1 MAPGNRR
8 VNFVTPNNGLKTKIR
23 LGLKRIDYFEY
34 VFSEKPL
41 FEGGVYAYIVPED
54 IFLSSKTMERLGTL
68 AVVIG
73 YGEPGLLDIAFCSG
87 CDDYL
92 KEPWSPSELYT
103 RLTRFRDPTS
113 FTTGHTVLNLRN
125 LRLCSEDSSLSL
137 TVHEALI
144 LRTLI
149 KNRDIPVPREALYL
163 VLNTSGTTP
172 QSRSVD
178 MHIASLRKK
187 IRTLIPGIH
196 GPGPIKT
203 ARGIGYMLD
212 TQTVIEKPVDK
223 FVDM

>member
-1 MAPGNRR
+1 MAAGNRR
-8 VNFVTPNNGLKTKIR
+8 VNIVTLNNGLKTKIR
-23 LGLKRIDYFEY
+23 LGLTRIEYFTFI
-34 VFSEKPL
+34 FSEKPL
-41 FEGGVYAYIVPED
+41 FEASVYAYIVPED
-54 IFLSSKTMERLGTL
+54 IFLSSETMERLGAL

-73 YGEPGLLDIAFCSG
+73 YGEPALLDIAFCSG

-92 KEPWSPSELYT
+92 KEPWAPSEMYT
-103 RLTRFRDPTS
+103 RLTRFSDPTS

-125 LRLCSEDSSLSL
+125 LRLCSDASTLSL

-149 KNRDIPVPREALYL
+149 KNHDTPVPREALYL
-163 VLNTSGTTP
+163 VLNTSGKSP

-203 ARGIGYMLD
+203 ARGIGYILD

-223 FVDM
+223 SVDM